1 MVWSSNEKLSSLE
14 KRFACQFGFLLRLSS
29 PEEHAN
35 HATKLLSSTWGQSR
49 QIDLSHTEL
58 KKQERNLGRRASWI
72 LMKWPAVLQ
81 LKNEFFNCQN
91 WNILF
96 LSWGFF
102 FYEVFSQLI
111 FLISSHGKSRKVSI
125 SHLII
130 IISICGWEG
139 CCQSGFLVAD
149 LIFKCLWIA
158 LETRRLLPTD
168 QESSTEK
175 LGRSKRWHVKLKE

>member
-1 MVWSSNEKLSSLE
+1 MRSIPTN
-14 KRFACQFGFLLRLSS
+14 RPFTYIA
-29 PEEHAN
+29 EETR
-35 HATKLLSSTWGQSR
+35 TKLGSPRVLNFNEMTGSTA
-49 QIDLSHTEL
+49 I
-58 KKQERNLGRRASWI
+58 KKRI
-72 LMKWPAVLQ
+72 LQ
-81 LKNEFFNCQN
+81 LSKLEYFIFVLG
-91 WNILF
+91 IF
-96 LSWGFF
+96 Y
-102 FYEVFSQLI
+102 FYEVFFSQLI
-111 FLISSHGKSRKVSI
+111 FLVSSHGKSRKVSI

-175 LGRSKRWHVKLKE
+175 LGRSKR

>member
-158 LETRRLLPTD
+158 
-168 QESSTEK
+168 
-175 LGRSKRWHVKLKE
+175 